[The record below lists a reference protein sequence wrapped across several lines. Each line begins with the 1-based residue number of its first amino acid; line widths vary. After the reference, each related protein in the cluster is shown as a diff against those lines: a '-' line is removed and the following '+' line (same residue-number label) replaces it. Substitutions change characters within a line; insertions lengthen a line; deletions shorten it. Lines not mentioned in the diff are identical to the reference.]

1 MSLNN
6 NYNWSLLT
14 LTSEIFIFRITDN
27 VPKFLSYACL
37 IMRMLYDVAL
47 DLYDKQS
54 SANVVS
60 FKSPAHRRYSEV
72 SFWYLVNIIQ
82 S

>member
-1 MSLNN
+1 MDKKKCVHN
-6 NYNWSLLT
+6 
-14 LTSEIFIFRITDN
+14 IGFFRITNN

-47 DLYDKQS
+47 DLYDKQTNT
-54 SANVVS
+54 AVVS

-72 SFWYLVNIIQ
+72 CFSF
-82 S
+82 

>member
-1 MSLNN
+1 MSFNN
-6 NYNWSLLT
+6 NYNIGLLT
-14 LTSEIFIFRITDN
+14 LNYKLFIFRITDN

-47 DLYDKQS
+47 DLYDKQNS
-54 SANVVS
+54 TNVVS

-72 SFWYLVNIIQ
+72 CVCYKVNLSQ

>member
-1 MSLNN
+1 M
-6 NYNWSLLT
+6 YV
-14 LTSEIFIFRITDN
+14 FRITDN

-54 SANVVS
+54 NTTVVS

-72 SFWYLVNIIQ
+72 SFSFRILN
-82 S
+82 